1 MVKPGPGK
9 LPEFKSEEEELRFW
23 DENNPVDWIEG
34 PGDLIIRLK
43 RRPKKQITI
52 RIDEPLY
59 EELRTVADENGVPYQ
74 RLMRELLRQSLAALR
89 AERRGVAA
97 RRSAAQ
103 KAPAPQRR
111 RSRGATTGRTSGP

>member
-1 MVKPGPGK
+1 MIEPGPGR
-9 LPEFKSEEEELRFW
+9 LPKFASDEEERRFW
-23 DENNPVDWIEG
+23 DEHNPVDWIEG

-59 EELRTVADENGVPYQ
+59 DELRSVAEENGVPYQ

-89 AERRGVAA
+89 AERRRKGA
-97 RRSAAQ
+97 RRAA
-103 KAPAPQRR
+103 KATPQRL
-111 RSRGATTGRTSGP
+111 SAGRPGR

>member
-1 MVKPGPGK
+1 MLKPGPGK
-9 LPEFKSEEEELRFW
+9 LPEFRTEEEEIRFW
-23 DENNPVDWIEG
+23 MENHPADWIEG

-89 AERRGVAA
+89 AERRGAAA

-103 KAPAPQRR
+103 KVAAPQRR
-111 RSRGATTGRTSGP
+111 RAGGTTAGRTSGS

>member
-1 MVKPGPGK
+1 MIKPGPGK

-59 EELRTVADENGVPYQ
+59 DELRAVADEHGVPYQ
-74 RLMRELLRQSLAALR
+74 RLMRELLRHSLSALK
-89 AERRGVAA
+89 AGRRGVAA
-97 RRSAAQ
+97 GRASSRREA
-103 KAPAPQRR
+103 KAPAP
-111 RSRGATTGRTSGP
+111 

>member
-1 MVKPGPGK
+1 METEPRAVPR
-9 LPEFKSEEEELRFW
+9 FASEEEELRFW
-23 DENNPVDWIEG
+23 DENDPSDFIEG

-59 EELRTVADENGVPYQ
+59 DELRSVADENGVPYQ

-89 AERRGVAA
+89 AERRRKGA
-97 RRSAAQ
+97 RRAA
-103 KAPAPQRR
+103 KATPQRL
-111 RSRGATTGRTSGP
+111 SAGRPGR